1 MPKLRPLHWQVVTRV
16 LEKLGYELYRTKGS
30 HAVYVKS
37 GALMHVTVPM
47 NRKGIP
53 VGTISSI
60 IRQIGISRE
69 EFLEILETVR
79 Q

>member
-1 MPKLRPLHWQVVTRV
+1 MSKLRPLHWQVIARV
-16 LEKLGYELYRTKGS
+16 LEKLGYEHHRTKGS

-37 GALMHVTVPM
+37 GVLMHVTVPL

-69 EFLEILETVR
+69 QFLELVEAVR